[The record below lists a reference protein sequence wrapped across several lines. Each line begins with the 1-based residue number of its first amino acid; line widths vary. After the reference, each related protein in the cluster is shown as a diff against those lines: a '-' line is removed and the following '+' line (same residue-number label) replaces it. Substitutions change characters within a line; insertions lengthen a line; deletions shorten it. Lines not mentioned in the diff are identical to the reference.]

1 MMKLSLKERQTFTMI
16 YGTATCAM
24 EYARRGAAHEWLQLF
39 LRNDGKNVVLADG
52 LLLEPRVYTGPII
65 MDITRFGIE
74 EGAPS
79 YLVTAEEI
87 TDFYTIV
94 ETMIRSYSSWDMPP
108 LIVNYAGGTFEIN
121 DGRHRNV
128 ALRRMNITHAP
139 VVFWTSS
146 EADQRCVTEYIRQE
160 RNENL

>member
-1 MMKLSLKERQTFTMI
+1 MI
-16 YGTATCAM
+16 YGTAGCAM
-24 EYARRGAAHEWLQLF
+24 EYARRGAIHEWLQFF

-52 LLLEPRVYTGPII
+52 LLLEPRVYTGPVAV
-65 MDITRFGIE
+65 DITRFGIE

-79 YLVTAEEI
+79 YLTELDEKAR
-87 TDFYTIV
+87 FFSIV
-94 ETMIRSYSSWDMPP
+94 ETMTAYYSKWDMPP
-108 LIVNYAGGTFEIN
+108 LIVNYADGKFAIN

-146 EADQRCVTEYIRQE
+146 EADQRYISEYLSEEGMEDI
-160 RNENL
+160 